1 MRQTIRGF
9 LLSKASGK
17 KRKKKKKR
25 NSARNEQFAI
35 IKLWR

>member
-35 IKLWR
+35 IKLWK